1 MSACTDYSVYCIALD
16 ARRPHAEAFARSMGY
31 HDCIFPPVVLRDNL
45 NYRDL
50 VANRTVA
57 SWMGLPY
64 PSSKGYMGKV
74 ACSMSH
80 ANVLRAF
87 LASGKR
93 AALVLEDDNRIPDNP
108 AQTRKRLEA
117 FLRVPGWE
125 FINLSPC
132 FCDCLFS
139 QETTPGLHKATGQC
153 TSAYLVRPEGAKAFL
168 DRMFPLRPVVQIA
181 LDTVIPR
188 LPNAYEARPR
198 LFEQNEDT
206 ASTNGNNFVSRL
218 CFVTWKQVLV
228 GVVVVVLVGAV
239 VGLVRQKRKA

>member
-1 MSACTDYSVYCIALD
+1 MSVYGTDYSVYCIALD

-80 ANVLRAF
+80 ANVLRVSGLRQTGRPGPGRRQPHPRQPGADSKAF
-87 LASGKR
+87 GSLSPRSG
-93 AALVLEDDNRIPDNP
+93 VGVHQP
-108 AQTRKRLEA
+108 
-117 FLRVPGWE
+117 V
-125 FINLSPC
+125 PC

-139 QETTPGLHKATGQC
+139 QETTPGLHRATGQC

-228 GVVVVVLVGAV
+228 GVVVVILVGAV